1 MATHKDD
8 KKSDNVAKK
17 KRLNA
22 SVISKAERVQMEK
35 RKEARRKAKKKAQR
49 KRAVAS
55 FVILIFLLIAFAAIY
70 ALSFIFGLK
79 TDNLGG
85 GKQPAKNESLNILVV
100 GMDIGDIDQEGNTGL
115 RRTDTMMVFNYNPIT
130 DVVNIVSI
138 PRDTLIEVEDAYD
151 SEGNYIPYWKI
162 NAAYALGGEDEL
174 VMQVKKL
181 LEIDVNYIVEID
193 YKAFR
198 SIIDANGGIEMYIDR
213 NMDYDDDAQN
223 LHIHFK

>member
-55 FVILIFLLIAFAAIY
+55 FVILIFLLIAFTAIY

-79 TDNLGG
+79 TDNL
-85 GKQPAKNESLNILVV
+85 
-100 GMDIGDIDQEGNTGL
+100 
-115 RRTDTMMVFNYNPIT
+115 
-130 DVVNIVSI
+130 
-138 PRDTLIEVEDAYD
+138 EVEKHQLKM
-151 SEGNYIPYWKI
+151 N
-162 NAAYALGGEDEL
+162 
-174 VMQVKKL
+174 
-181 LEIDVNYIVEID
+181 
-193 YKAFR
+193 
-198 SIIDANGGIEMYIDR
+198 
-213 NMDYDDDAQN
+213 
-223 LHIHFK
+223 H

>member
-17 KRLNA
+17 KRPNA
-22 SVISKAERVQMEK
+22 HVLSKAERVKMEK

-100 GMDIGDIDQEGNTGL
+100 GMDIGDIDQEGNTG
-115 RRTDTMMVFNYNPIT
+115 T
-130 DVVNIVSI
+130 
-138 PRDTLIEVEDAYD
+138 
-151 SEGNYIPYWKI
+151 
-162 NAAYALGGEDEL
+162 
-174 VMQVKKL
+174 
-181 LEIDVNYIVEID
+181 
-193 YKAFR
+193 
-198 SIIDANGGIEMYIDR
+198 
-213 NMDYDDDAQN
+213 
-223 LHIHFK
+223 